1 MLSVFPVFLFF
12 FLLKNA
18 GKPFNIQDF
27 IIPLQPIYINNI
39 KSNTISY
46 LKTFFLFNGKL
57 KEHCSY

>member
-1 MLSVFPVFLFF
+1 MERFSGFSIFLPP
-12 FLLKNA
+12 KNA

-46 LKTFFLFNGKL
+46 LKTIFLFNGKL

>member
-1 MLSVFPVFLFF
+1 MEPFSGFSIF

-46 LKTFFLFNGKL
+46 LKTTFFI
-57 KEHCSY
+57 